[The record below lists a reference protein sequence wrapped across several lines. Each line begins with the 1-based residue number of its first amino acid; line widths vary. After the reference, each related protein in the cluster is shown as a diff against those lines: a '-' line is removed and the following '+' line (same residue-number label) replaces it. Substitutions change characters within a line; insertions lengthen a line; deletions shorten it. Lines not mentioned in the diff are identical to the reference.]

1 MSIGKASC
9 ALARTSVNYRTVPF
23 FDGIPLEKREK
34 RKRRRERVTII
45 LVLIAIVILSNLA
58 LKLAKLSSTLPF
70 VNSIFFFGIINLNLI
85 LLAVLVFLI
94 FRNLSK
100 LFLERRKGL
109 LGSKLKTKLVL
120 SFLSL
125 SIVPTVVLFLISSL
139 YINSTFDKWFS
150 VKVGNTLQA
159 SLEITDIYYKNTQ
172 KSAQHFAER
181 VREEVA
187 ERMDLE
193 DPYARF
199 RLSRELLQLRTK
211 YALDAVEVYWHPL
224 DPRTLVVKP
233 DMNPELFPRLP
244 IETVQAALEG
254 NEVSLVQHV
263 GTGDVLRSVIPLR
276 DRSSKKISGAL
287 TVSYH
292 LPVSLVNKVDEI
304 SSTYADFREVNP
316 LKYPVKTIYFAI
328 LILITLLVIFAAI
341 WVGLYLAR
349 QMTMP
354 LEHLALAVSEV
365 GSGNLNVEIQNL
377 GDDEIATVSAAFNK
391 MITDVRENRDQ
402 LQSAFSTL
410 RSTNEE
416 LDEKRRYLEAILAN
430 VSAGVCS
437 VGADSAVTTINKS
450 AANLLGVKSDSVIGT
465 SLDQILVGPLAELLL
480 SIEQVL
486 EAGGKETIFKYINV
500 VGKDGKPLSLL
511 VTITP
516 LYDSDHRYMGLVLV
530 LDDISHL
537 IKAQREVAWREVARR
552 IAHEIKNPL
561 TPIKLSA
568 QRLQKRYM
576 DKIEENE
583 IFRECTDTIIR
594 QVDELKEMVNEFSQF
609 ARFPAANPLPN
620 ELNAAIA
627 EVVGLYRQ
635 AHRAVVFEFL
645 PDTGVPVFS
654 FDRDQIKRVILNL
667 LDNAVAA
674 MKDQE
679 EGIIQVSTDFKRES
693 GLVTIQVADS
703 GPGIPEDV
711 LPLLFEPYFSTKKEG
726 TGLGLAIAKRIVNDH
741 DGYMRASSGRKEG
754 KFTTFFTL
762 ELPVNRTMEVMQHGP

>member
-1 MSIGKASC
+1 MPI
-9 ALARTSVNYRTVPF
+9 
-23 FDGIPLEKREK
+23 FDRIPLDSDEK
-34 RKRRRERVTII
+34 RKRRRERLTIV
-45 LVLIAIVILSNLA
+45 LVLLGIVILSNFA

-70 VNSIFFFGIINLNLI
+70 VNSIFFFGIINLNLV

-125 SIVPTVVLFLISSL
+125 SIVPTVVLFFISSL

-172 KSAQHFAER
+172 RSAQHFAER
-181 VREEVA
+181 VREEVS
-187 ERMDLE
+187 EKMNFE
-193 DPYARF
+193 DRQ
-199 RLSRELLQLRTK
+199 SRAKLAKELVSLRGK
-211 YALDAVEVYWHPL
+211 YALDSVEVYWHPL
-224 DPRTLVVKP
+224 DPRTLVVKNSLNP
-233 DMNPELFPRLP
+233 DLFPRLP
-244 IETVQAALEG
+244 IESIQRALDGE
-254 NEVSLVQHV
+254 EVSLVQHV

-276 DRSSKKISGAL
+276 DLQSKKVKGAL
-287 TVSYH
+287 AVSYH

-304 SSTYADFREVNP
+304 SSTYADFRDVNP

-349 QMTMP
+349 QMTLP
-354 LEHLALAVSEV
+354 LENLAQAVSEV
-365 GSGNLNVEIQNL
+365 GSGNLDVEITNL
-377 GDDEIATVSAAFNK
+377 GNDEIATVSSAFNK
-391 MITDVRENRDQ
+391 MTTDLRENRDR
-402 LQSAFSTL
+402 LQSTYSTL
-410 RSTNEE
+410 KSTNEE
-416 LDEKRRYLEAILAN
+416 LNEKRRYLEAILSN

-437 VGADSAVTTINKS
+437 VGADNTIATINKS
-450 AANLLGVKSDSVIGT
+450 AANLIGVNSEAVIGQ
-465 SLDQILVGPLAELLL
+465 SLQKVLAGPLLELLMA
-480 SIEQVL
+480 IEQVL
-486 EAGGKETIFKYINV
+486 HARGKETIFKYINIAS
-500 VGKDGKPLSLL
+500 KDAKPLSLL

-516 LYDSDHRYMGLVLV
+516 IYDNDGTYMGLVLV

-568 QRLQKRYM
+568 QRLQKRYLGRL
-576 DKIEENE
+576 DENE
-583 IFRECTDTIIR
+583 IFKECTDTIIQ

-609 ARFPAANPLPN
+609 ARLPAANPLPN

-627 EVVGLYRQ
+627 EVMGLFRQ
-635 AHRAVVFEFL
+635 AHRNVTFEFL
-645 PDTGVPVFS
+645 PDHEVPIFA
-654 FDRDQIKRVILNL
+654 FDRDQIKRVVLNL

-674 MKDQE
+674 LKDA
-679 EGIIQVSTDFKRES
+679 EGGIVQITTIFSRDSGIVQLKVSDN
-693 GLVTIQVADS
+693 
-703 GPGIPEDV
+703 GPGIAEEV
-711 LPLLFEPYFSTKKEG
+711 LPMLFEPYFSTKNEG

-741 DGYMRASSGRKEG
+741 DGYIRVSSQKG
-754 KFTTFFTL
+754 KSGITTTFTI
-762 ELPVNRTMEVMQHGP
+762 ELPVNRSLEVVPNGP

>member
-1 MSIGKASC
+1 M
-9 ALARTSVNYRTVPF
+9 PF
-23 FDGIPLEKREK
+23 FDGIPLAKGEK
-34 RKRRRERVTII
+34 RKRRRERITIV
-45 LVLIAIVILSNLA
+45 LVLAAIVILSNFA

-172 KSAQHFAER
+172 ASAQHFAER
-181 VREEVA
+181 IHEEVSA
-187 ERMDLE
+187 RINLE
-193 DPYARF
+193 DSYARS
-199 RLSRELLQLRTK
+199 RLARELVQLRTK
-211 YALDAVEVYWHPL
+211 YALDSVEVYWHPL

-233 DMNPELFPRLP
+233 DMNPDLFPRLP
-244 IETVQAALEG
+244 IETVQQALEG

-276 DRSSKKISGAL
+276 DRASKKISGAL

-341 WVGLYLAR
+341 WVGLFLAR

-365 GSGNLNVEIQNL
+365 GSGNLDVEIQNL
-377 GDDEIATVSAAFNK
+377 GDDEIATVSSAFNK
-391 MITDVRENRDQ
+391 MTADIRENRDR
-402 LQSAFSTL
+402 LQSAYSTL

-450 AANLLGVKSDSVIGT
+450 AANLLGVKSDSVIGM
-465 SLDQILVGPLAELLL
+465 SLEQILVGPLAELLV

-486 EAGGKETIFKYINV
+486 DAGGKETIFKYINIQ
-500 VGKDGKPLSLL
+500 GKEAKPLSLL

-516 LYDSDHRYMGLVLV
+516 LYDSDNRYMGLVLV

-583 IFRECTDTIIR
+583 VFRECTDTIIK

-627 EVVGLYRQ
+627 EVVGLFRQ
-635 AHRAVVFEFL
+635 AHRSVSFEFL
-645 PDTGVPVFS
+645 PDAEVPVFS
-654 FDRDQIKRVILNL
+654 FDRDQIKRVLLNL

-674 MKDQE
+674 MKDQDS
-679 EGIIQVSTDFKRES
+679 GVIQVTTDFRRDS
-693 GLVTIQVADS
+693 GIVTIQVADS

-711 LPLLFEPYFSTKKEG
+711 IPLLFEPYFSTKKEG

-741 DGYMRASSGRKEG
+741 DGYIRAASGRKDG
-754 KFTTFFTL
+754 KFNTYFTV

>member
-1 MSIGKASC
+1 MPIFD
-9 ALARTSVNYRTVPF
+9 RVPL
-23 FDGIPLEKREK
+23 DQDEK
-34 RKRRRERVTII
+34 RKRRRERFTII
-45 LVLIAIVILSNLA
+45 LVLLGIVILSNFA

-70 VNSIFFFGIINLNLI
+70 VNSIFFFGIINLNLV

-125 SIVPTVVLFLISSL
+125 SIVPTVVLFFISSL

-172 KSAQHFAER
+172 RSAQHFAER
-181 VREEVA
+181 IREEVA
-187 ERMDLE
+187 SKMSFE
-193 DPYARF
+193 DRQF
-199 RLSRELLQLRTK
+199 RAKLAKELVALRSK

-224 DPRTLVVKP
+224 DPRTLVVKSGLNP
-233 DMNPELFPRLP
+233 DLFPRLP
-244 IETVQAALEG
+244 IESVQRALDGE
-254 NEVSLVQHV
+254 EVSLVQHV

-276 DRSSKKISGAL
+276 DAQSKRIRGTL

-349 QMTMP
+349 QMTLP
-354 LEHLALAVSEV
+354 LENLALAVSQV
-365 GSGNLNVEIQNL
+365 GSGNLDVEITNL
-377 GDDEIATVSAAFNK
+377 GNDEIATVSSAFNK
-391 MITDVRENRDQ
+391 MTSDLRENRDR
-402 LQSAFSTL
+402 LNSTYSTL
-410 RSTNEE
+410 KSTNEE
-416 LDEKRRYLEAILAN
+416 LNEKRRYLEAILSN

-437 VGADSAVTTINKS
+437 VSADNAIATINKS
-450 AANLLGVKSDSVIGT
+450 AANLLGIKSESVIGS
-465 SLDQILVGPLAELLL
+465 SLQKVLVGPLGELLL
-480 SIEQVL
+480 AIEQVL
-486 EAGGKETIFKYINV
+486 QAKGKETIFKYINIST
-500 VGKDGKPLSLL
+500 KDAKPLSLL

-516 LYDSDHRYMGLVLV
+516 IYDHDGTYMGLVLV

-568 QRLQKRYM
+568 QRLQKRYLGRL
-576 DKIEENE
+576 EENE
-583 IFRECTDTIIR
+583 IFKECTDTIIQ

-609 ARFPAANPLPN
+609 ARLPAANPLPN

-627 EVVGLYRQ
+627 EVVGLLRQ
-635 AHRAVVFEFL
+635 AHRHITFEFL
-645 PDTGVPVFS
+645 PDHEIPVFA

-674 MKDQE
+674 LKDSE
-679 EGIIQVSTDFKRES
+679 TGIVQIKTNFSAES
-693 GLVTIQVADS
+693 GIVSLKVSDN
-703 GPGIPEDV
+703 GPGITEDV
-711 LPLLFEPYFSTKKEG
+711 LPLLFEPYFSTKNEG
-726 TGLGLAIAKRIVNDH
+726 TGLGLAIAKRIINDH
-741 DGYMRASSGRKEG
+741 DGYIRVSSHKGDG
-754 KFTTFFTL
+754 GFSTTFSI
-762 ELPVNRTMEVMQHGP
+762 ELPVNRALEVVPNGP

>member
-1 MSIGKASC
+1 M
-9 ALARTSVNYRTVPF
+9 PF
-23 FDGIPLEKREK
+23 FDGVPLDRGEK
-34 RKRRRERVTII
+34 RKRRRERITIV
-45 LVLIAIVILSNLA
+45 LVLLAIVILSNFA
-58 LKLAKLSSTLPF
+58 LKLAKHSSTLPF

-109 LGSKLKTKLVL
+109 LGSKLKTKLVA
-120 SFLSL
+120 SFLTL
-125 SIVPTVVLFLISSL
+125 SIVPTVVLFVISSF

-159 SLEITDIYYKNTQ
+159 SLEITDTYYKNTQ
-172 KSAQHFAER
+172 KSAEHFAER
-181 VREEVA
+181 IREEVA
-187 ERMDLE
+187 GRMRLD
-193 DPYARF
+193 DRYARL
-199 RLSRELLQLRTK
+199 RLPKELVQLRSR

-233 DMNPELFPRLP
+233 GMDLEIFPRLP
-244 IETVQAALEG
+244 IETVQQALEG
-254 NEVSLVQHV
+254 KEVALVQHV

-276 DRSSKKISGAL
+276 DGASKKIVGAL
-287 TVSYH
+287 AVSYH

-354 LEHLALAVSEV
+354 LEHLAQAVSEV
-365 GSGNLNVEIQNL
+365 GSGNLDVEIQNL
-377 GDDEIATVSAAFNK
+377 GDDEIATVSSAFNK
-391 MITDVRENRDQ
+391 MTTDIRENRDR
-402 LQSAFSTL
+402 LQSAYSTL

-416 LDEKRRYLEAILAN
+416 LDEKRRYLEAILSN

-437 VGADSAVTTINKS
+437 VSADSTITTINKS
-450 AANLLGVKSDSVIGT
+450 AANLLNVKSDSVIGM
-465 SLDQILVGPLAELLL
+465 SLEQVLVGPLSELLI

-486 EAGGKETIFKYINV
+486 DAGGKETIFKYINV
-500 VGKDGKPLSLL
+500 AGKDAKPLSLL

-516 LYDSDHRYMGLVLV
+516 LYDSDSRYMGLVLV

-576 DKIEENE
+576 DKLEENE
-583 IFRECTDTIIR
+583 VFKECTDTIIR

-627 EVVGLYRQ
+627 EVVGLFRQ
-635 AHRAVVFEFL
+635 AHRGTTFEFL
-645 PDTGVPVFS
+645 PDASVPVFS
-654 FDRDQIKRVILNL
+654 FDRDQIKRVVLNL

-674 MKDQE
+674 MRDLE
-679 EGIIQVSTDFKRES
+679 NGIVQVTTEFRRES
-693 GLVTIQVADS
+693 GIVVIQVADN
-703 GPGIPEDV
+703 GPGIPEEV

-741 DGYMRASSGRKEG
+741 DGYIRAVSNTRDG
-754 KFTTFFTL
+754 KFNTYFAV
-762 ELPVNRTMEVMQHGP
+762 ELPVNRVMEVMQHGP

>member
-1 MSIGKASC
+1 
-9 ALARTSVNYRTVPF
+9 VPIY
-23 FDGIPLEKREK
+23 DEIPLNRGEK
-34 RKRRRERVTII
+34 RKRRREQLTMIVV
-45 LVLIAIVILSNLA
+45 LVAIVILSNFA
-58 LKLAKLSSTLPF
+58 LKLSKASSTLPF

-94 FRNLSK
+94 TRNLSK
-100 LFLERRKGL
+100 LFLERRRGL

-125 SIVPTVVLFLISSL
+125 SIVPTIVLFLISSL

-159 SLEITDIYYKNTQ
+159 SLEITDIYYRNTQ
-172 KSAQHFAER
+172 QGALHFAER
-181 VREEVA
+181 IREEVA
-187 ERMDLE
+187 DRVSPDDRVGRALL
-193 DPYARF
+193 A
-199 RLSRELLQLRTK
+199 RELEQERLK
-211 YALDAVEVYWHPL
+211 YALNAVEVYWNPL

-233 DMNPELFPRLP
+233 DLNPELFPRLP
-244 IETVQAALEG
+244 IETVQTALDG
-254 NEVSLVQHV
+254 KEVSLVQHV
-263 GTGDVLRSVIPLR
+263 GTGDVLRSIIPLR
-276 DRSSKKISGAL
+276 DRATKKTVGAL
-287 TVSYH
+287 CVSYH

-304 SSTYADFREVNP
+304 SSTYADFKEVNP

-349 QMTMP
+349 QMTLP
-354 LEHLALAVSEV
+354 LEQLALAVTEV

-377 GDDEIATVSAAFNK
+377 GNDEVATVSAAFNK
-391 MITDVRENRDQ
+391 MTADIRENQDRLQ
-402 LQSAFSTL
+402 LAYSTL

-416 LDEKRRYLEAILAN
+416 LDEKRSYLEAILAN

-437 VGADSAVTTINKS
+437 VAADSTITTINKS
-450 AANLLGVKSDSVIGT
+450 AASLLGVKSDSVIGM
-465 SLDQILVGPLAELLL
+465 SLDELLSGPLSELLL
-480 SIEQVL
+480 SIEQVRDSG
-486 EAGGKETIFKYINV
+486 AKETIFKYVNV
-500 VGKDGKPLSLL
+500 TNQEAKPLSLL
-511 VTITP
+511 ATITP
-516 LYDSDHRYMGLVLV
+516 LYDGDQRYMGLVLV

-576 DKIEENE
+576 EKLEENE

-594 QVDELKEMVNEFSQF
+594 QVDELKQMVNEFSQF

-627 EVVGLYRQ
+627 EVVGLFRQ
-635 AHRAVVFEFL
+635 ADRGISFEFL
-645 PDTGVPVFS
+645 PDAEVPVFS

-667 LDNAVAA
+667 IDNAVAA
-674 MKDQE
+674 MKE
-679 EGIIQVSTDFKRES
+679 IEGGVVQVTTSFRKDS
-693 GLVTIQVADS
+693 GTVVVQVADN
-703 GPGIPEDV
+703 GPGIPDEV
-711 LPLLFEPYFSTKKEG
+711 VPLLFEPYFSTKKEG

-741 DGYMRASSGRKEG
+741 DGYIRVFTKKDG
-754 KFTTFFTL
+754 KFSTYFTV

>member
-1 MSIGKASC
+1 
-9 ALARTSVNYRTVPF
+9 
-23 FDGIPLEKREK
+23 LEKGER
-34 RKRRRERVTII
+34 RKRRRERITIV
-45 LVLIAIVILSNLA
+45 LVLIAIVVLSNLA
-58 LKLAKLSSTLPF
+58 WKLAKLSSTLPF

-100 LFLERRKGL
+100 LFLERRRGL

-120 SFLSL
+120 SFVTL
-125 SIVPTVVLFLISSL
+125 SIVPTVVLFLISSF

-172 KSAQHFAER
+172 KGAQHFAER
-181 VREEVA
+181 IQDDITQRLRLD
-187 ERMDLE
+187 ERA
-193 DPYARF
+193 ARARIAGELT
-199 RLSRELLQLRTK
+199 RLRSK

-224 DPRTLVVKP
+224 DPRTLVVNS
-233 DMNPELFPRLP
+233 DLNPELFPRLP
-244 IETVQAALEG
+244 IESVQSALDG
-254 NEVSLVQHV
+254 REVSLVQHV

-276 DRSSKKISGAL
+276 ASATSKKIVGAL
-287 TVSYH
+287 AVSYH

-328 LILITLLVIFAAI
+328 LILITLLVTFAAI
-341 WVGLYLAR
+341 WVGFYLAR

-354 LEHLALAVSEV
+354 LEHLSLAVSEV
-365 GSGNLNVEIQNL
+365 GSGNLDVEIQNL
-377 GDDEIATVSAAFNK
+377 GDDEIATVSSAFNK
-391 MITDVRENRDQ
+391 MTADLRENRDR
-402 LQSAFSTL
+402 LQSAYSTL

-416 LDEKRRYLEAILAN
+416 LQEKRRYLEAILSN

-437 VGADSAVTTINKS
+437 VSADSTITTMNKS
-450 AANLLGVKSDSVIGT
+450 AANLLGVRSETVIGM
-465 SLDQILVGPLAELLL
+465 SLEEVLVGPLSELLL
-480 SIEQVL
+480 SIRQVL
-486 EAGGKETIFKYINV
+486 EAGGKETIFKYLNV
-500 VGKDGKPLSLL
+500 AGKENRPLSLL

-516 LYDSDHRYMGLVLV
+516 LYDADSRYLGLVLV

-568 QRLQKRYM
+568 QRLQKRYLERL
-576 DKIEENE
+576 DENE
-583 IFRECTDTIIR
+583 IFKECTDTIIA

-609 ARFPAANPLPN
+609 ARFPAANPMPN
-620 ELNAAIA
+620 ELNAALA
-627 EVVGLYRQ
+627 EVVGLFRQ
-635 AHRAVVFEFL
+635 AHRQCSFEFL
-645 PDTGVPVFS
+645 PDPNVPVFS

-667 LDNAVAA
+667 LDNAVAVL
-674 MKDQE
+674 KDE
-679 EGIIQVSTDFKRES
+679 EDGLVQVKTDYRADSGI
-693 GLVTIQVADS
+693 VTIQVADS

-711 LPLLFEPYFSTKKEG
+711 LPMLFEPYFSTKKEG

-741 DGYMRASSGRKEG
+741 DGYIRASSTKKNG
-754 KFTTFFTL
+754 KFSTYFTI
-762 ELPVNRTMEVMQHGP
+762 ELPVNRTIEVLQHGP